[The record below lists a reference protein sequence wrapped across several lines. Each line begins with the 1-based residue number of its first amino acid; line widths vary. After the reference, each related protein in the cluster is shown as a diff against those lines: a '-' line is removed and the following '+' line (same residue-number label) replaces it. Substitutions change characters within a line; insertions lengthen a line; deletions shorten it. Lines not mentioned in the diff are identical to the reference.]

1 MQSYLL
7 NFYTRY
13 ILNKPII
20 VILALLGLFTY
31 FGIQARDFRLDASAD
46 SLILENDED
55 YKYFREINKTYGTAR
70 YLLIAYKPKGELF
83 SPETLSKLGSLRD
96 ELRDI
101 KRVSAVLTILDVP
114 LLRNPPVPIKELME
128 NIKNLEDPAV
138 DLQLARTEFSKSPI
152 YQKLLISQDM
162 KMTSLIVNL
171 ADDVEFERI
180 ISRRSELRQKK
191 ADNTITPLER
201 TELEQ
206 LKHTYRECKIRMDK
220 EKHSDIAAVR
230 RIMDG
235 YRQDAELFLGG
246 VSMITDDMV
255 TFIRN
260 DINVFGIGLLIF
272 LIIALGI
279 IFKKIRWIIV
289 PILCCALSVLSMI
302 GLLGIFGWEVT
313 VISSNFISL
322 QLIITMALT
331 IHLIVRYRE
340 LLVEHPEWSEQE
352 LVQET
357 VFSKFVPC
365 LYTTLTTIAGFGSL
379 LISGILPVIT
389 FGWMMSLGLVV
400 SLIVT
405 FLLFPAIL
413 LLLPAGKLRKHKEFG
428 GVFTNIL
435 ANVTQNYPKTVFIST
450 GILVV
455 IIVAGISMLTVE
467 NSFIDYFRK
476 STEIYQGMKVIDQE
490 LGGTTPLDILVD
502 FQERKDIP
510 LSNQDTLAN
519 TKVIDESIVNTTPL
533 DVFADSRERMD
544 IPLSNQDTIADTK
557 AIDQD
562 WRRFYYFFNIV
573 NIAPLDVFVNSQKI
587 KDIPLSNQDTITES
601 DTDFEDEFSEFDE
614 FDEFDEQD
622 NSDKYWFT
630 SDKMAIIMKVHD
642 YLDSLPEIGK
652 VLSLGTM
659 LKLAEEFTDG
669 EPLDDFQLALLY
681 TQLPD
686 KFKDMVLTP
695 YISIPD
701 NQARLTVRIKDS
713 LKGLKRDRLLKKV
726 RSDLK
731 NKLDLKN
738 VDVQLAGIMVLYNN
752 MLQSLFSSQILT
764 IGFVVIALMVMFT
777 VLFRSIKIAL
787 IAIIPN
793 VISAV
798 AVLGVMGLAAIP
810 LDMMTITI
818 AAISIGIAVDDTI
831 HYIHRFKEEYEIDRN
846 YISSMRRCHG
856 SIGNAMYYTS
866 LTIIAGFS
874 ILVFSNFIPT
884 ILFGLLTSLAMFIA
898 LITAL
903 TLLPRLIIALKPFGK

>member
-1 MQSYLL
+1 MQSSLL

-20 VILALLGLFTY
+20 AIIVLLGVLTY
-31 FGIQARDFRLDASAD
+31 LGFQARDFRLDASAD
-46 SLILENDED
+46 SLILENDQD
-55 YKYFREINKTYGTAR
+55 YKYFREINKKYGTAR
-70 YLLIAYKPKGELF
+70 YLLMTYKPKGDIF
-83 SPETLSKLGSLRD
+83 SHETLKHLSSLRD
-96 ELRDI
+96 ELKEI
-101 KRVSAVLTILDVP
+101 ERVSSVFTILDVP

-128 NIKNLEDPAV
+128 NIKTLEDPAV
-138 DLQLARTEFSKSPI
+138 DLQLAQTELSKSPI
-152 YQKLLISQDM
+152 YRELLISQNM
-162 KMTSLIVNL
+162 KMTALVVNL
-171 ADDVEFERI
+171 ADDEEFGRV
-180 ISRRSELRQKK
+180 ISRRSELGQKK
-191 ADNTITPLER
+191 ANNTITPLER
-201 TELEQ
+201 SELKQ
-206 LKHTYRECKIRMDK
+206 LKLEYRECKIRLDK

-260 DINVFGIGLLIF
+260 DIKIFGIGLLIF
-272 LIIALGI
+272 LIIALGV
-279 IFKKIRWIIV
+279 IFKKVRWVII

-322 QLIITMALT
+322 QVIITMALT

-357 VFSKFVPC
+357 VLSKFVPC
-365 LYTTLTTIAGFGSL
+365 LYTTLTTIAGFSSL

-405 FLLFPAIL
+405 FILFPAIL
-413 LLLPAGKLRKHKEFG
+413 LLLPAGKLREHKEFG
-428 GVFTNIL
+428 GAFTHIL

-455 IIVAGISMLTVE
+455 IIVVGISRLTVE

-490 LGGTTPLDILVD
+490 LGGTTPLDILVN
-502 FQERKDIP
+502 FQERKD
-510 LSNQDTLAN
+510 
-519 TKVIDESIVNTTPL
+519 TPL
-533 DVFADSRERMD
+533 
-544 IPLSNQDTIADTK
+544 LTQDNIIADTK
-557 AIDQD
+557 VIDQD
-562 WRRFYYFFNIV
+562 WRRFYYFFDLV
-573 NIAPLDVFVNSQKI
+573 STTPLDDVVVSQKAE
-587 KDIPLSNQDTITES
+587 DIPFLNNKETIAES
-601 DTDFEDEFSEFDE
+601 GEDFDGEFSEFDE
-614 FDEFDEQD
+614 FEEED

-642 YLDSLPEIGK
+642 YFESLPEIGK

-659 LKLAEEFTDG
+659 LKLAEEFTEG
-669 EPLDDFQLALLY
+669 KPLDNFQLALLY

-713 LKGLKRDRLLKKV
+713 LKGLKRDNLLKKIMF
-726 RSDLK
+726 DMG
-731 NKLDLKN
+731 NKLDL
-738 VDVQLAGIMVLYNN
+738 QEHQYHLAGIMVLYNN
-752 MLQSLFSSQILT
+752 MLQSLFRSQILT
-764 IGFVVIALMVMFT
+764 IGFVVIALTIMFM
-777 VLFRSIKIAL
+777 VLFRSFKIAL

-798 AVLGVMGLAAIP
+798 AVLGVMGLVGIP

-831 HYIHRFKEEYEIDRN
+831 HYIHRFKEEYEIDQD
-846 YISSMRRCHG
+846 YINSMHRCHR

>member
-1 MQSYLL
+1 
-7 NFYTRY
+7 
-13 ILNKPII
+13 
-20 VILALLGLFTY
+20 
-31 FGIQARDFRLDASAD
+31 
-46 SLILENDED
+46 
-55 YKYFREINKTYGTAR
+55 
-70 YLLIAYKPKGELF
+70 
-83 SPETLSKLGSLRD
+83 
-96 ELRDI
+96 
-101 KRVSAVLTILDVP
+101 
-114 LLRNPPVPIKELME
+114 
-128 NIKNLEDPAV
+128 
-138 DLQLARTEFSKSPI
+138 
-152 YQKLLISQDM
+152 
-162 KMTSLIVNL
+162 
-171 ADDVEFERI
+171 
-180 ISRRSELRQKK
+180 
-191 ADNTITPLER
+191 
-201 TELEQ
+201 
-206 LKHTYRECKIRMDK
+206 
-220 EKHSDIAAVR
+220 
-230 RIMDG
+230 
-235 YRQDAELFLGG
+235 
-246 VSMITDDMV
+246 
-255 TFIRN
+255 
-260 DINVFGIGLLIF
+260 
-272 LIIALGI
+272 
-279 IFKKIRWIIV
+279 
-289 PILCCALSVLSMI
+289 
-302 GLLGIFGWEVT
+302 
-313 VISSNFISL
+313 
-322 QLIITMALT
+322 
-331 IHLIVRYRE
+331 
-340 LLVEHPEWSEQE
+340 
-352 LVQET
+352 
-357 VFSKFVPC
+357 
-365 LYTTLTTIAGFGSL
+365 
-379 LISGILPVIT
+379 
-389 FGWMMSLGLVV
+389 MMSLGLVV

-573 NIAPLDVFVNSQKI
+573 NIAPLDVFVDSQKI

-614 FDEFDEQD
+614 FDEFDERD

-713 LKGLKRDRLLKKV
+713 LKGLKRDRLLKKI

-731 NKLDLKN
+731 NKPDLKN
-738 VDVQLAGIMVLYNN
+738 VGVQLAGIMVLYNN

-831 HYIHRFKEEYEIDRN
+831 HYIHRFKEEYEIDQN